1 MLKQVQHDIFMFFAI
16 CATGSGIFPFYY
28 SGTTEPSGGS
38 NGDHLFDIR
47 MSGFG
52 ELVYTLK
59 GVHPETQE
67 FKL

>member
-1 MLKQVQHDIFMFFAI
+1 MHSD
-16 CATGSGIFPFYY
+16 
-28 SGTTEPSGGS
+28 GS
-38 NGDHLFDIR
+38 NGAHPLDVS

-67 FKL
+67 FGL